1 MSQDGEKQEPVDPVD
16 PVENKEDPEVKDDP
30 KADDAGEPNKDDETK
45 PLMALPKIPSPFD
58 EKPYVPSDQTDRDT
72 YNLSA
77 CCCCLCACSH
87 DRVGDAS
94 CFGCFPIRCG
104 VIFIGMFIFF
114 LSIILLIQ
122 TFFGLANEY
131 LPWWFTF
138 VTLLLEVPIAI
149 AASIAVYFFAKDKRS
164 TRGKLRGA
172 AILSIVSVFLWAVW

>member
-1 MSQDGEKQEPVDPVD
+1 LFQQKKLRKKIQK
-16 PVENKEDPEVKDDP
+16 KEDEKKGGLAVP
-30 KADDAGEPNKDDETK
+30 
-45 PLMALPKIPSPFD
+45 LPKIPSPFD
-58 EKPYVPSDQTDRDT
+58 EVPYVPSDQTDRDT

-114 LSIILLIQ
+114 LAIILLIT

-131 LPWWFTF
+131 IPWWFTF
-138 VTLLLEVPIAI
+138 VTLLLEVPLAI
-149 AASIAVYFFAKDKRS
+149 SASLAVYFFAKDKRS

-172 AILSIVSVFLWAVW
+172 AIMSIISVFLWAVW